1 MARLLLYCHQI
12 GKKELHG
19 FLENESTKIFHDLA
33 MMSDGIEECIHADDK
48 VEFLCHRVLYFSTTI
63 TMVIAKDFEFYTSLH
78 A

>member
-1 MARLLLYCHQI
+1 
-12 GKKELHG
+12 
-19 FLENESTKIFHDLA
+19 

-48 VEFLCHRVLYFSTTI
+48 VEFLCLCVLYFPTTI